1 MFALWESNFL
11 LIMGK
16 VFFVVIGA
24 VYLIFAFM
32 VIRQVNLM
40 NRGFTTPLHAFFTF
54 WAWVHF
60 FAALLALVLAILL
73 L

>member
-1 MFALWESNFL
+1 MFAFWESNLL

-16 VFFVVIGA
+16 VFFMVIGV

-40 NRGFTTPLHAFFTF
+40 NRGFTTPLHAFFNF